1 MGCRGRHLFD
11 DWNFKKIIDFKSSK
25 ISASRHIFYR
35 QAYICN
41 DIRQTSGSEGIM
53 LSHVSH
59 LLPQELKRL
68 LEGLPAEIKASLEE
82 IRIRENRPL
91 EIAYRGQFKF
101 IAADGSMRQQ
111 ADDACKPTA
120 EQCRKLLERITNY
133 SLYTMEEELR
143 RGYITVSG
151 GHRIG
156 LAGRTILDG
165 GVVRG
170 IRDIGG
176 FNIRIAREVIGAAS
190 HLLPKLLDRTRGVI
204 GSTLILAPPQQGKTT
219 LIRDIARAVSYGIG
233 SGGEVGSGI
242 GKKVG
247 IVDERSEIAAC
258 VRGIPTF
265 DVGPR
270 TDVMD
275 ACPKAEGMMML
286 LRSMSPEVLIVDE
299 IGRPEDA
306 EAIREASHAGV
317 SVVATAHAYDIQD
330 AWGRPELYK
339 LIHEEA
345 FTHVVELKRSQ
356 DGIMHRII
364 HVSAMIQSTKASGR
378 EGAHSEG
385 ALSLS
390 GAGRNRAGEP

>member
-1 MGCRGRHLFD
+1 
-11 DWNFKKIIDFKSSK
+11 
-25 ISASRHIFYR
+25 
-35 QAYICN
+35 
-41 DIRQTSGSEGIM
+41 M

-59 LLPQELKRL
+59 LLPLDLKKL
-68 LEGLPAEIKASLEE
+68 LDGLPADVKGSLEE

-91 EIAYRGQFKF
+91 EISYRGGYRFVG
-101 IAADGSMRQQ
+101 ADGGLMLHSEGSI
-111 ADDACKPTA
+111 KPTA

-133 SLYTMEEELR
+133 SLYAMEEELR

-165 GVVRG
+165 GSVRG

-176 FNIRIAREVIGAAS
+176 FNIRIAREVIGAAAQ
-190 HLLPKLLDRTRGVI
+190 LLPKLIDKAHSTV

-219 LIRDIARAVSYGIG
+219 LIRDIARSLSYGSQTGMERAAIP
-233 SGGEVGSGI
+233 

-299 IGRPEDA
+299 IGRAEDI

-317 SVVATAHAYDIQD
+317 SVVATAHAFDVQD
-330 AWGRPELYK
+330 AKGRPELYR
-339 LIHEEA
+339 LIQEGA
-345 FTHVVELKRSQ
+345 FAHIVELKRSP
-356 DGIMHRII
+356 DGVMHRII
-364 HVSAMIQSTKASGR
+364 QAAALQPAAGSKSR
-378 EGAHSEG
+378 EQPSFMNLA
-385 ALSLS
+385 
-390 GAGRNRAGEP
+390 GAGAFRRQE

>member
-1 MGCRGRHLFD
+1 
-11 DWNFKKIIDFKSSK
+11 
-25 ISASRHIFYR
+25 
-35 QAYICN
+35 
-41 DIRQTSGSEGIM
+41 M

-59 LLPQELKRL
+59 LLPLELKRL
-68 LEGLPAEIKASLEE
+68 LETVPVEVQGTLEE

-91 EIAYRGQFKF
+91 EIAYRGQFRF
-101 IAADGSMRQQ
+101 IAPDGSMMQHSEG
-111 ADDACKPTA
+111 AVKPTA

-133 SLYTMEEELR
+133 SLYAMEEELR

-176 FNIRIAREVIGAAS
+176 FNIRIAREIIGAAA
-190 HLLPKLLDRTRGVI
+190 HLLPKLLDREKSSI

-219 LIRDIARAVSYGIG
+219 LIRDIARSLSYGITAG
-233 SGGEVGSGI
+233 SSSFSI
-242 GKKVG
+242 AGKKVG

-258 VRGIPTF
+258 VRGIPSF

-299 IGRPEDA
+299 IGRSEDA

-317 SVVATAHAYDIQD
+317 QVVATAHAFDIQE
-330 AWGRPELYK
+330 AKGRPELYR
-339 LIHEEA
+339 LIQDGA
-345 FTHVVELKRSQ
+345 FAHIVELKRTQ
-356 DGIMHRII
+356 EGIMHRII
-364 HVSAMIQSTKASGR
+364 NVNALLQASAAR
-378 EGAHSEG
+378 ERERLTGQAAFSY
-385 ALSLS
+385 A
-390 GAGRNRAGEP
+390 GAGSNRADKP

>member
-1 MGCRGRHLFD
+1 
-11 DWNFKKIIDFKSSK
+11 
-25 ISASRHIFYR
+25 
-35 QAYICN
+35 
-41 DIRQTSGSEGIM
+41 M
-53 LSHVSH
+53 LSQVSH
-59 LLPQELKRL
+59 LLPLEVKRL
-68 LEGLPAEIKASLEE
+68 LDMLPVDVKGTLEE
-82 IRIRENRPL
+82 IRIREERPL
-91 EIAYRGQFKF
+91 EVSFQGASKF
-101 IAADGSMRQQ
+101 IGVDGSLKVLSEG
-111 ADDACKPTA
+111 AFKPTA
-120 EQCRKLLERITNY
+120 EHCRKLLERITNY
-133 SLYTMEEELR
+133 SLYAMEEELR

-156 LAGRTILDG
+156 LAGRTILDSG
-165 GVVRG
+165 TVRG

-190 HLLPKLLDRTRGVI
+190 HLMPKLIDRTRGTVN
-204 GSTLILAPPQQGKTT
+204 STLILAPPQQGKTT
-219 LIRDIARAVSYGIG
+219 LIRDIARSISYGLWTG
-233 SGGEVGSGI
+233 SNTNSNG

-306 EAIREASHAGV
+306 DAIQEASHAGV
-317 SVVATAHAYDIQD
+317 SVIATAHAFDVHD
-330 AWGRPELYK
+330 AKGRPELQK
-339 LIHEEA
+339 LIQDGTFA
-345 FTHVVELKRSQ
+345 QIVELKRTN

-364 HVSAMIQSTKASGR
+364 SVGSNTGTSSAKGR
-378 EGAHSEG
+378 ELSQAQG
-385 ALSLS
+385 SLS
-390 GAGRNRAGEP
+390 FTGRNRVDDL

>member
-1 MGCRGRHLFD
+1 
-11 DWNFKKIIDFKSSK
+11 
-25 ISASRHIFYR
+25 
-35 QAYICN
+35 
-41 DIRQTSGSEGIM
+41 M

-59 LLPQELKRL
+59 LLPLDLKKL
-68 LEGLPAEIKASLEE
+68 LEGLPAEVKGSLEE

-91 EIAYRGQFKF
+91 EISYRGGFRF
-101 IAADGSMRQQ
+101 LAPDGSLKQQ
-111 ADDACKPTA
+111 AEGSVKPTA

-133 SLYTMEEELR
+133 SLYAMEEELR

-165 GVVRG
+165 GSVRG

-176 FNIRIAREVIGAAS
+176 FNIRIAREVIGAAA
-190 HLLPKLLDRTRGVI
+190 HLLPKLMDRVRGTI

-219 LIRDIARAVSYGIG
+219 LVRDMARSLSYGAP
-233 SGGEVGSGI
+233 SGMERGTI
-242 GKKVG
+242 AGKKVG

-299 IGRPEDA
+299 IGRPEDV

-317 SVVATAHAYDIQD
+317 SVVATAHAFDVQD
-330 AWGRPELYK
+330 AKGRPELYR
-339 LIHEEA
+339 LIQEGA
-345 FTHVVELKRSQ
+345 FLHIVELKRSH

-364 HVSAMIQSTKASGR
+364 SANALQQASNAKSKEQLAAVSLA
-378 EGAHSEG
+378 
-385 ALSLS
+385 
-390 GAGRNRAGEP
+390 GAGVGRFRTEE